1 HGVTTGAPQF
11 DVHFRTPAGAGPE
24 VLTII
29 NPTEPNQSGLWAIS
43 AERPF
48 DGKTPGEY
56 MLTYTATDISGN
68 SSSVTR
74 KVIVVGDETPPVITL
89 VGEATITL
97 KVGDSY
103 DELGATANDD
113 VDGNITP
120 FIEEGGSVDTSKVG
134 EYTLTY
140 DVADR
145 AGNQAVQVIRKV
157 IVEEGSPADNYSTW
171 LAGSGLAGLTPE
183 QQALDADPDGDGLTN
198 LAEYA
203 LGLDPSTSGAFIVTP
218 DISGG
223 SLSITF
229 VRLKSST
236 DASVTYK
243 VELATT
249 LQDWSEANA
258 TLTAAADQTNLPD
271 DKDSASSAYERV
283 TATANTDVDASDGK
297 QFLRISIEK

>member
-1 HGVTTGAPQF
+1 
-11 DVHFRTPAGAGPE
+11 
-24 VLTII
+24 
-29 NPTEPNQSGLWAIS
+29 
-43 AERPF
+43 
-48 DGKTPGEY
+48 
-56 MLTYTATDISGN
+56 M
-68 SSSVTR
+68 
-74 KVIVVGDETPPVITL
+74 
-89 VGEATITL
+89 
-97 KVGDSY
+97 
-103 DELGATANDD
+103 
-113 VDGNITP
+113 
-120 FIEEGGSVDTSKVG
+120 
-134 EYTLTY
+134 
-140 DVADR
+140 
-145 AGNQAVQVIRKV
+145 
-157 IVEEGSPADNYSTW
+157 
-171 LAGSGLAGLTPE
+171 
-183 QQALDADPDGDGLTN
+183 
-198 LAEYA
+198 
-203 LGLDPSTSGAFIVTP
+203 VTP